1 MLTHPPTSARQV
13 VYLLCMAR
21 VNVSIPDEVIERA
34 RAAKLNVSALA
45 TSALE
50 EALERQVKIEMAKDY
65 LAELEA
71 ELGPISESERA
82 VAVAILDRVS

>member
-1 MLTHPPTSARQV
+1 
-13 VYLLCMAR
+13 MAR

-82 VAVAILDRVS
+82 EAVAILDRVS